1 MRIFL
6 ALVPPDD
13 VAEHLD
19 AFLEPRRSALDL
31 RWSVPEQLH
40 LTLAFLADVEEW
52 RVEELIERTAEAAD
66 GRRLGAW
73 RIAGG
78 GAFPDPDRAKVL
90 WAGLEPQG
98 DDPGGQRAALERLA
112 TSCRSAANRVGAAP
126 DGGRLR
132 PHVTVA
138 RSGRPQSL
146 TSGVRVL
153 DAYAGPTWEP
163 DAVSVIASH
172 LGEGPRGRPRH
183 ETLAELPFA

>member
-1 MRIFL
+1 MRLFA

-13 VAEHLD
+13 VVEHLD
-19 AFLEPRRSALDL
+19 AYLEPRRSALDL
-31 RWSVPEQLH
+31 RWSAPEQLH

-52 RVEELIERTAEAAD
+52 RVEELVEELAAAAAD
-66 GRRLGAW
+66 RRLGAW
-73 RIAGG
+73 RVAGG

-90 WAGLEPQG
+90 WAGLEPLG
-98 DDPGGQRAALERLA
+98 EDPGGQRADLDRLA

-126 DGGRLR
+126 DGGRFR

-163 DAVSVIASH
+163 DAVTLVASH
-172 LGEGPRGRPRH
+172 LGEGPRGRPRY
-183 ETLAELPFA
+183 ETLAELSFS